1 VTDLSLDSPLV
12 QSIGW
17 ALIHFVWQ
25 GTVIGIATA
34 LTLRALA
41 GARPAMRYAVACFSM
56 ALMLIVP
63 VVGMLTARPSAS
75 AALWCQ
81 AVNGEFTIHC
91 LTPSASPSA
100 SGARPINVATSV
112 LLDRVLS
119 SAVMAWLAG
128 VLLLSVRLM
137 VAWAGIER
145 LKRATRSVDATV
157 VARAQLLARRFGIDR
172 SVQVFESTLVRVP
185 TVVGYLRPVILLP
198 ASVITGLAPAYLD
211 AVLAH
216 ELAHVRRHDY
226 LVNALQSLV
235 ETLLFYHPAV
245 WWCSG
250 QIRIEREHCCD
261 DMVVEAGSN
270 RLAYATALAQLE
282 ELRGFE
288 PMLSLNAS
296 GGRLVDRIR
305 RLLGESPMKERRST
319 MWTIAVAL
327 AVATALVVTPARR
340 VADAS
345 ELAVSPRADSWQSN
359 SPQVPALPSVA
370 LDASTSKD
378 IAWSEYVRQTQA
390 ALETLAGETRGIAVF
405 PEPPTQQPPTQTAQ
419 SQPQPPRQSQPE
431 PPLQPAPEQ
440 PPQPPQPPMPGV
452 VAVPPAPPGTATI
465 APVPPMPPTAP
476 APAALPALPAPPAPP
491 LPPQEVLAF
500 DPDSIHE
507 LMKSAT
513 QQIAESFEE
522 LRRATE
528 EVGLKQ
534 EALRQAQAEVAKM
547 RIETLAVR
555 TQIEAMQKALSEFSA
570 KTTASQFDSREM
582 QKLIDD
588 LSAELAKL
596 RAR

>member
-1 VTDLSLDSPLV
+1 VIDPLLDSPLV
-12 QSIGW
+12 RSIGW

-41 GARPAMRYAVACFSM
+41 GARPVMRYAVACFSL

-63 VVGMLTARPSAS
+63 VIGVLTNRPSDSSTLAPAAAAS
-75 AALWCQ
+75 
-81 AVNGEFTIHC
+81 VNV
-91 LTPSASPSA
+91 
-100 SGARPINVATSV
+100 VAPV
-112 LLDRVLS
+112 PLDRLLP
-119 SAVMAWLAG
+119 SAVMFWLAG

-137 VAWAGIER
+137 VACAGVQR
-145 LKRATRSVDATV
+145 LKRATRTVDAAV
-157 VARAQLLARRFGIDR
+157 VARVLSLAHRFGIDR
-172 SVQVFESTLVRVP
+172 PVRVFESTLVRVP
-185 TVVGYLRPVILLP
+185 TVVGHLRPVILLP
-198 ASVITGLAPAYLD
+198 ASVITGLAPGYLD

-245 WWCSG
+245 WWCSR

-261 DMVVEAGSN
+261 DMVVEAGGN

-282 ELRGFE
+282 ELRGLE

-305 RLLGESPMKERRST
+305 RLLSESPMKERRST
-319 MWTIAVAL
+319 TWTIAAAL
-327 AVATALVVTPARR
+327 AVVIALVVTPARR

-345 ELAVSPRADSWQSN
+345 ELMVAGESDSQPSNPPQLPEPTSVVRANAGWAESRRAS
-359 SPQVPALPSVA
+359 QV
-370 LDASTSKD
+370 
-378 IAWSEYVRQTQA
+378 
-390 ALETLAGETRGIAVF
+390 ALETLARETQGVATL
-405 PEPPTQQPPTQTAQ
+405 PGPP
-419 SQPQPPRQSQPE
+419 QPQPKAQAATQPQAPSPDPPP
-431 PPLQPAPEQ
+431 PPL
-440 PPQPPQPPMPGV
+440 PPTPST
-452 VAVPPAPPGTATI
+452 VAVPPA
-465 APVPPMPPTAP
+465 AP
-476 APAALPALPAPPAPP
+476 APPSPPNAPVALPALPAPPAPP
-491 LPPQEVLAF
+491 APPQEPLAL

-507 LMKSAT
+507 SMRRAT
-513 QQIAESFEE
+513 QQIAASFEE
-522 LRRATE
+522 LRRATQ

-547 RIETLAVR
+547 RIEALAAR
-555 TQIEAMQKALSEFSA
+555 TQIEAMQKVLSEFSA
-570 KTTASQFDSREM
+570 KKAASQFDSREI

>member
-1 VTDLSLDSPLV
+1 
-12 QSIGW
+12 
-17 ALIHFVWQ
+17 
-25 GTVIGIATA
+25 
-34 LTLRALA
+34 
-41 GARPAMRYAVACFSM
+41 
-56 ALMLIVP
+56 
-63 VVGMLTARPSAS
+63 
-75 AALWCQ
+75 
-81 AVNGEFTIHC
+81 
-91 LTPSASPSA
+91 
-100 SGARPINVATSV
+100 
-112 LLDRVLS
+112 
-119 SAVMAWLAG
+119 
-128 VLLLSVRLM
+128 
-137 VAWAGIER
+137 
-145 LKRATRSVDATV
+145 
-157 VARAQLLARRFGIDR
+157 
-172 SVQVFESTLVRVP
+172 
-185 TVVGYLRPVILLP
+185 
-198 ASVITGLAPAYLD
+198 
-211 AVLAH
+211 
-216 ELAHVRRHDY
+216 
-226 LVNALQSLV
+226 
-235 ETLLFYHPAV
+235 
-245 WWCSG
+245 
-250 QIRIEREHCCD
+250 
-261 DMVVEAGSN
+261 
-270 RLAYATALAQLE
+270 
-282 ELRGFE
+282 
-288 PMLSLNAS
+288 MLSLNAS

-319 MWTIAVAL
+319 MWTIAVAV
-327 AVATALVVTPARR
+327 AIATALVVTPARR

-345 ELAVSPRADSWQSN
+345 ELAVSERTDSRQSN
-359 SPQVPALPSVA
+359 SPQVPESPSVV
-370 LDASTSKD
+370 LDARTSKD

-405 PEPPTQQPPTQTAQ
+405 PEPPTHQPPTQTAQ

>member
-1 VTDLSLDSPLV
+1 VNDASLDSALV

-41 GARPAMRYAVACFSM
+41 GARPATRYSVSCFSM

-63 VVGMLTARPSAS
+63 VVGMLTARPSAFVTD
-75 AALWCQ
+75 ALWCQ

-91 LTPSASPSA
+91 LTPSASA
-100 SGARPINVATSV
+100 SGARSINVATSV
-112 LLDRVLS
+112 LLDRVLF

-137 VAWAGIER
+137 VAWAGIGR

-157 VARAQLLARRFGIDR
+157 VARVQLLARRFGIDR
-172 SVQVFESTLVRVP
+172 PVRVFESTLVRVP
-185 TVVGYLRPVILLP
+185 TVVGYLRPAILLP

-245 WWCSG
+245 WWCSR

-282 ELRGFE
+282 ELRGLE

-327 AVATALVVTPARR
+327 VIATALVVTPARR
-340 VADAS
+340 VATAS
-345 ELAVSPRADSWQSN
+345 ELAVSERTDSRQST
-359 SPQVPALPSVA
+359 SPQVPEPQSVV
-370 LDASTSKD
+370 LDARTSKE
-378 IAWSEYVRQTQA
+378 IAWSEYVRETQA
-390 ALETLAGETRGIAVF
+390 ALETLARETQGVAVV
-405 PEPPTQQPPTQTAQ
+405 PEPPRQQPPAQPAPQ
-419 SQPQPPRQSQPE
+419 SQPQPP
-431 PPLQPAPEQ
+431 LQPGPEQ
-440 PPQPPQPPMPGV
+440 PPQPPVPPMPGV
-452 VAVPPAPPGTATI
+452 VAVPPAPPGPATV
-465 APVPPMPPTAP
+465 APAAPTPPSTP

-491 LPPQEVLAF
+491 LPPQEVLAL

-547 RIETLAVR
+547 RIETLAIR
-555 TQIEAMQKALSEFSA
+555 TQVEAMQKALSEFSA

>member
-1 VTDLSLDSPLV
+1 
-12 QSIGW
+12 
-17 ALIHFVWQ
+17 
-25 GTVIGIATA
+25 
-34 LTLRALA
+34 
-41 GARPAMRYAVACFSM
+41 
-56 ALMLIVP
+56 
-63 VVGMLTARPSAS
+63 
-75 AALWCQ
+75 
-81 AVNGEFTIHC
+81 
-91 LTPSASPSA
+91 
-100 SGARPINVATSV
+100 
-112 LLDRVLS
+112 
-119 SAVMAWLAG
+119 
-128 VLLLSVRLM
+128 
-137 VAWAGIER
+137 
-145 LKRATRSVDATV
+145 V

-319 MWTIAVAL
+319 MWTIAVAV
-327 AVATALVVTPARR
+327 AIATALVVTPARR

-345 ELAVSPRADSWQSN
+345 ELAVSERTDSRQSN
-359 SPQVPALPSVA
+359 SPQVPESPSVV
-370 LDASTSKD
+370 LDARTSKD

-405 PEPPTQQPPTQTAQ
+405 PEPPTHQPPTQTAQ